1 LSAGNSTQTTI
12 PEKSSFSQI
21 IKHFSPAWFA
31 MVMGTGGLANL
42 LYGLSAKLSFFKP
55 VAQTLFWLNIFVFVL
70 LMLPWLLRWFM
81 HFKPLTQDL
90 RHPMMSN
97 FFVTMPA
104 AAVVLGTNL
113 FVIGKDFLG
122 DGLIN
127 GLGLILWVVGGVLTL
142 AFSVFVMFNM
152 FFSESIDPEHV
163 NFSWFIPPVVGAV
176 LPLLGKLLVNVYL
189 FDHAELAKAINL
201 VDLVFYG
208 IAITLFIILAGVILN
223 RFIFNKMP
231 RETLLPTFWVILG
244 PVGLGSLAL
253 MDLADTAKVLNL
265 VNSVDTLKIAAI
277 IFWGFGLWAIL
288 LTIAI
293 TFYYLRRGKI
303 PFTLG
308 WWAFIFPLAAYALAS
323 YSIYNYTKIELVYW
337 YTLALA
343 ALLSFLWVVTMINT
357 LTGIIKHRILY
368 RVNANDA

>member
-1 LSAGNSTQTTI
+1 MFTR
-12 PEKSSFSQI
+12 KSKFSEI
-21 IKHFSPAWFA
+21 IKQFSPAWFA

-42 LYGLSAKLSFFKP
+42 LYGLSAKLSFLKP
-55 VAQTLFWLNIFVFVL
+55 VAQMLFWFNIFMFVL
-70 LMLPWLLRWFM
+70 LLMPWLLRWFM

-113 FVIGKDFLG
+113 FLIGHEYFA

-127 GLGLILWVVGGVLTL
+127 GLGLILWAVGGVLTL
-142 AFSVFVMFNM
+142 AVSVFVMFNM

-176 LPLLGKLLVNVYL
+176 LPLLGKWLVNAYL
-189 FDHAELAKAINL
+189 FDHTELAKAINL
-201 VDLVFYG
+201 IDLVFYG

-253 MDLADTAKVLNL
+253 MDLADAAKVLNL
-265 VNSVDTLKIAAI
+265 VVSVDTLKIAAI
-277 IFWGFGLWAIL
+277 IFWGFGLWSLL
-288 LTIAI
+288 LTFAI

-303 PFTLG
+303 PFTLS

-337 YTLALA
+337 YTL
-343 ALLSFLWVVTMINT
+343 LLGILLIFLWVLTSANT
-357 LTGIIKHRILY
+357 ILGIIKNKLLFP
-368 RVNANDA
+368 